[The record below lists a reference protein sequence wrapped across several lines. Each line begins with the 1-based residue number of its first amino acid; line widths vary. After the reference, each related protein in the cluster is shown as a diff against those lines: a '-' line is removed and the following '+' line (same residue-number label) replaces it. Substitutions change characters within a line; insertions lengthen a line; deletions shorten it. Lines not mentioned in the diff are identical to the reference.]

1 MIGQPKLLLLDEP
14 TSALDPRSQ
23 ATVLS
28 TLRQL
33 RCTRLLIAHRL
44 STVKEADLILVL
56 QNGELVQ
63 QGDYASLANSDGAF
77 RTLMQQQGV

>member
-1 MIGQPKLLLLDEP
+1 
-14 TSALDPRSQ
+14 
-23 ATVLS
+23 VLS

-63 QGDYASLANSDGAF
+63 QGDYASLADSDGAF
-77 RTLMQQQGV
+77 RALMQQQGG